1 MVVRA
6 HQRLSPQ
13 EPNVPPGTPRSSS
26 HTAEPPTSTTPADT
40 PETMM
45 TVRIAVAR
53 AAEPLVVPT
62 RPSSLGTHCANL
74 QHGRRGAPARDRYP
88 SRALADHG
96 AVPATRDRSHLST
109 TARQRTG
116 PALTACEGSP
126 GSEFQVGVTG
136 AVQRY

>member
-1 MVVRA
+1 MVVSA

-26 HTAEPPTSTTPADT
+26 HTAEPPTSTTAADT

-62 RPSSLGTHCANL
+62 KPSSLGTHGANL
-74 QHGRRGAPARDRYP
+74 QHGRRGAPARDRCP
-88 SRALADHG
+88 SRALADQHG
-96 AVPATRDRSHLST
+96 AVP
-109 TARQRTG
+109 
-116 PALTACEGSP
+116 
-126 GSEFQVGVTG
+126 
-136 AVQRY
+136 

>member
-1 MVVRA
+1 MVVSA

-62 RPSSLGTHCANL
+62 KPSSLGTYGANL
-74 QHGRRGAPARDRYP
+74 QHGRRGAPARDRCP
-88 SRALADHG
+88 SSSARRQRAG
-96 AVPATRDRSHLST
+96 PASWDRSHRPGRVVSPRDQLAGRHAT
-109 TARQRTG
+109 EGLPG
-116 PALTACEGSP
+116 PA
-126 GSEFQVGVTG
+126 
-136 AVQRY
+136 